1 MSSDLQL
8 WIRKTNFVKILNHDV
23 ERSSESD

>member
-8 WIRKTNFVKILNHDV
+8 WICKSNFVKILNHDM